1 MKRRALGIPPLALAS
16 AMCAARVHA
25 QDSRPESKPA
35 SQAPGAG
42 SDAKSWELAAW
53 AYAYS
58 VPNGRD
64 FVQPTITADRD
75 WLHLEARYN
84 YEALDTGSVW
94 AGYNLAG
101 GETLAW
107 TLTPMV
113 GAVFGDTEGVAPG
126 YRGSLGWKRF
136 ELYSEGEYLID
147 TGTRDSNFMYTWS
160 ELTFA
165 PVEQIR
171 FGVVIQRTR
180 AYDTDLDI
188 QRGLLLGV
196 NLKRFQFTATIF
208 NLDESPV
215 VAVSAGIGF

>member
-1 MKRRALGIPPLALAS
+1 
-16 AMCAARVHA
+16 
-25 QDSRPESKPA
+25 
-35 SQAPGAG
+35 
-42 SDAKSWELAAW
+42 
-53 AYAYS
+53 
-58 VPNGRD
+58 
-64 FVQPTITADRD
+64 VQPTITADRD

-94 AGYNLAG
+94 SATTSPAARP
-101 GETLAW
+101 LAW

-147 TGTRDSNFMYTWS
+147 TGTRASNFMYTWS

-171 FGVVIQRTR
+171 FGCWSSS
-180 AYDTDLDI
+180 A
-188 QRGLLLGV
+188 RGPTTPTSTSSAALLLGV
-196 NLKRFQFTATIF
+196 NLKRFQFTADD
-208 NLDESPV
+208 LQPGREPRGRGVGRDRLLS
-215 VAVSAGIGF
+215 VAPRRAGRARAFAAWDARERDADAPTPARRGPGLRRGVGRLLADARRPAVFSSSGGRT

>member
-1 MKRRALGIPPLALAS
+1 MRDAGTALLVLVPALLAGVRAS
-16 AMCAARVHA
+16 AQPVEHA
-25 QDSRPESKPA
+25 EHEERAWSFGA
-35 SQAPGAG
+35 SF
-42 SDAKSWELAAW
+42 SWYFL
-53 AYAYS
+53 
-58 VPNGRD
+58 RD
-64 FVQPTITADRD
+64 QPDLGVVTATADHGPI
-75 WLHLEARYN
+75 HLEARYN

-147 TGTRDSNFMYTWS
+147 TGTAASNFMYTWS